1 MESAKGADRLKKTIN
16 VVQRHQKQLP
26 YVSSLVCK
34 ILQSFV
40 VALPHIPAHRKTII
54 FDQLLQIIGLDNYL
68 WITIIQS
75 IDYYLVQSIDLLD
88 FTRSLAELASRQ
100 QTGLQAPEKRLRDTL
115 KTTCLQ
121 SMIALHVQFPP
132 KQVIQTSVYLVSFLN
147 KYITSL
153 FDTSFKLIATTA
165 ATGSINSA
173 TVSNLNL
180 PANKI
185 RNKAVYSHLACQLDN
200 YNILQ
205 MKYLA
210 YNLLTFVSDLVV
222 SEELVRKLAGE
233 QVNGQS
239 DEATTGLFQTLIE
252 KILLFILKLSQVFVV
267 FEQFAATRLNKTST
281 TLAVIGDLR
290 KFHRAIV
297 NKSYDLMERAIS
309 LLDSRQFIEA
319 VKKLIRHE
327 SVQIRRRVLGLLNNK
342 LRRYEP
348 TEEETTLLITMID
361 DLMGSLQ
368 LNNLNSTK

>member
-1 MESAKGADRLKKTIN
+1 
-16 VVQRHQKQLP
+16 
-26 YVSSLVCK
+26 
-34 ILQSFV
+34 
-40 VALPHIPAHRKTII
+40 
-54 FDQLLQIIGLDNYL
+54 
-68 WITIIQS
+68 
-75 IDYYLVQSIDLLD
+75 
-88 FTRSLAELASRQ
+88 
-100 QTGLQAPEKRLRDTL
+100 
-115 KTTCLQ
+115 
-121 SMIALHVQFPP
+121 MIALHVQFPP

-165 ATGSINSA
+165 ATSSINSA

-252 KILLFILKLSQVFVV
+252 KILLLILKLSQVFVV

-361 DLMGSLQ
+361 DLIGSLQ